1 MSDIQRQI
9 DNLKKQNEG
18 MELSFAKNNVT
29 YEKRCLDDIL
39 NYRLK
44 LMNSDEIY
52 EWLKEYNEQLK
63 QVSKYLKDKQRQEKE
78 KELKEKKE
86 NELKE
91 KEQKQINVVVPKPKT
106 EEALDEE
113 DELTKEEKI
122 SYPTIFNMEEAKRA
136 FFSHDTDTFT
146 NIIEQQ
152 LTCDSSVKLY
162 KGIYKWQDEYVGRP
176 EFVARNL
183 LRGFVQNLDHLR
195 KYLMVCFRCSI
206 VDKDTKTYNYESFWI
221 VNTTVNL
228 SVLLGSIY
236 DDFDFTEFN
245 ELTNMYNKKDIDD
258 TVIGEAYLH

>member
-44 LMNSDEIY
+44 LMSSDDIY

-78 KELKEKKE
+78 
-86 NELKE
+86 LKE
-91 KEQKQINVVVPKPKT
+91 KEQKQIHVVVPKPKA
-106 EEALDEE
+106 EEIIDEE

-136 FFSHDTDTFT
+136 FFHMILKPFP
-146 NIIEQQ
+146 I
-152 LTCDSSVKLY
+152 
-162 KGIYKWQDEYVGRP
+162 
-176 EFVARNL
+176 L
-183 LRGFVQNLDHLR
+183 LN
-195 KYLMVCFRCSI
+195 
-206 VDKDTKTYNYESFWI
+206 
-221 VNTTVNL
+221 NT
-228 SVLLGSIY
+228 
-236 DDFDFTEFN
+236 
-245 ELTNMYNKKDIDD
+245 
-258 TVIGEAYLH
+258 